1 MNQDTGKIF
10 EPADLLPGKFFK
22 VFNHEFEVLDMDEYT
37 RKVLAD
43 PDAVH
48 YRHDLIAVLEKMR
61 ESMRQQF
68 PLVRDIFRRFD
79 SDHDGVIT
87 MAEFKKGLEKFG
99 FMLSDEEA
107 VTLMQHFDAR
117 EDGQVSYNEFCDALL
132 DEDFT
137 TAMLKV
143 KPALKPQFDQGYA
156 QRAAIKAT
164 ERVETDAVRKAVREI
179 GDVLYKKLGF

>member
-1 MNQDTGKIF
+1 
-10 EPADLLPGKFFK
+10 
-22 VFNHEFEVLDMDEYT
+22 MDEYT
-37 RKVLAD
+37 RKYIENADGSGRKYDLA
-43 PDAVH
+43 
-48 YRHDLIAVLEKMR
+48 AVLEKLR

-79 SDHDGVIT
+79 SNHDGVIT
-87 MAEFKKGLEKFG
+87 TAEFKKGLEKFS

-137 TAMLKV
+137 TSMLKV
-143 KPALKPQFDQGYA
+143 KPALKRNFDP
-156 QRAAIKAT
+156 
-164 ERVETDAVRKAVREI
+164 
-179 GDVLYKKLGF
+179 